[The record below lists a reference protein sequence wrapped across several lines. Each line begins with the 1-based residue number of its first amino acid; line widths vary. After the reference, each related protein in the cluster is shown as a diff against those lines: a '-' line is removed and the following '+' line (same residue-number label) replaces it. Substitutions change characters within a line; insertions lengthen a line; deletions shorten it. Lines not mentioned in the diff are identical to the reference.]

1 MSTTNGEKFI
11 IIDADLR
18 TRIAGWA
25 RRGVRLV
32 CEFTDRGG
40 RRCVSVGYLFGLTEH
55 QIAIEACG
63 RSTIVTLD
71 RVTSLGPVLKG
82 ASS

>member
-1 MSTTNGEKFI
+1 
-11 IIDADLR
+11 
-18 TRIAGWA
+18 
-25 RRGVRLV
+25 
-32 CEFTDRGG
+32 
-40 RRCVSVGYLFGLTEH
+40 VSVGYLFGLTEH